1 MWHPALAHVI
11 RSEGNAKIAMLGM
24 LLSTVINLSLDPSL
38 IYVMD
43 FGVVGAVGAT
53 AVANIVSTLFY
64 VIMISRNKKS
74 YLSLSV
80 KDIKLGGGTALGII
94 AIGIPASVSSLLT
107 SISTMIYNIFL
118 LPYGNEAVAAMGIV
132 MKIILMYTMVFMGIA
147 TGG

>member
-1 MWHPALAHVI
+1 
-11 RSEGNAKIAMLGM
+11 
-24 LLSTVINLSLDPSL
+24 
-38 IYVMD
+38 MD